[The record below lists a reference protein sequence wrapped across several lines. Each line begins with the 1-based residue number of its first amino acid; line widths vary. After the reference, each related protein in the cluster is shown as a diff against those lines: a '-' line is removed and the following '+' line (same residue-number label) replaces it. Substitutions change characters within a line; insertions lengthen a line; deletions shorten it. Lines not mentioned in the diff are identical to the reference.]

1 MIRPILKEPHPL
13 LHRKAVT
20 VTEVTQE
27 IHRLIDA
34 MIETMHAAQGV
45 GLAAN
50 QVGSPWNI
58 LVASPDGQPG
68 KELVLLNAVLTD
80 RRGRGTSAEGCLS
93 LPGISSSVT
102 RSVRLTAKGLDRE
115 ARPVTLQADGLLA
128 KILQHE
134 VDHLQGHLFIDR
146 LGFWSRRRLLQTY
159 HQLSKALSR
168 VTV

>member
-13 LHRKAVT
+13 LHQKAVT
-20 VTEVTQE
+20 VTEITEE
-27 IHRLIDA
+27 IRRLIDA

-50 QVGSPWNI
+50 QVGSSWNI

-68 KELVLLNAVLTD
+68 KEMVFLNAVLTE
-80 RRGRGTSAEGCLS
+80 RRGRSATAEGCLS

-102 RSVRLTAKGLDRE
+102 RAHGVTARGLDRR

-146 LGFWSRRRLLQTY
+146 LRFWSRRRLLKTY
-159 HQLSKALSR
+159 HQLSEALSR